1 MELPP
6 LQGTEKQIN
15 WAETIRKNR
24 IKSWQSC
31 SAIFDA
37 IEKDICSKKLAS
49 WWIANKDKS
58 AEEIYRFIQG
68 GSSIKTSSPGNIVAN
83 KIVMDTTINY
93 EGSERVETEYGHKTI
108 FPTRRIDTGEIV
120 NDDSVPF

>member
-1 MELPP
+1 MELPQ

-24 IKSWQSC
+24 IKAWQSC
-31 SAIFDA
+31 SAIYDA
-37 IEKDICSKKLAS
+37 IEKDIYGKKLAS
-49 WWIANKDKS
+49 WWIANKDKN

-68 GSSIKTSSPGNIVAN
+68 GSSAKTSSPSKVVVN
-83 KIVMDTTINY
+83 KLVLDEVIKYD
-93 EGSERVETEYGHKTI
+93 GAERIETEYGYKTV

-120 NDDSVPF
+120 NDESLPF